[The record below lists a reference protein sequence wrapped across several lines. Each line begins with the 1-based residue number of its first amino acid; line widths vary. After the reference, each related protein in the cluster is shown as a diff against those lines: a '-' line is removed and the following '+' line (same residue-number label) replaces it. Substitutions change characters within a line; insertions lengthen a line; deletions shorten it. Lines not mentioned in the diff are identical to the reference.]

1 MKAKVKEMVTVEQ
14 LANMIDHTNL
24 KAFADD
30 AAFEKLCDEAK
41 KYNFKMVAIN
51 PAQTVRCKK
60 KLEGSPVHVG
70 AAIGFPLG
78 QTTLECKIFETK
90 DAIEKGADEIDY
102 VINVAELKNKNYD
115 YIKKEMEEIVK
126 ICREAGKTSKVIF
139 ENCYLTDDEKR
150 KVAEIAKE
158 VKPDF
163 IKTSTGFG
171 TGGATV
177 EDVRCK
183 KKLEGSP
190 VHVGAA
196 IGFPLGQTTLE
207 CKIFETK
214 DAIEKGAD
222 EIDYVINV
230 AELKN
235 KNYDYIKKE
244 MEEIVKICREAGKT
258 SKVIFE
264 NCYLTDD
271 EKRKVAEIAKEVKP
285 DFIKT
290 STGFGTG
297 GATVEDVKLMKS
309 VVGDEVKVKAAGGIR
324 DLKTALAMIEAGAER
339 LGTSAGV
346 AIVEE
351 YNNQK

>member
-1 MKAKVKEMVTVEQ
+1 MKVKVKEMVTVEQ

-60 KLEGSPVHVG
+60 KLEV
-70 AAIGFPLG
+70 
-78 QTTLECKIFETK
+78 
-90 DAIEKGADEIDY
+90 
-102 VINVAELKNKNYD
+102 
-115 YIKKEMEEIVK
+115 
-126 ICREAGKTSKVIF
+126 
-139 ENCYLTDDEKR
+139 
-150 KVAEIAKE
+150 
-158 VKPDF
+158 
-163 IKTSTGFG
+163 
-171 TGGATV
+171 
-177 EDVRCK
+177 
-183 KKLEGSP
+183 SP

>member
-171 TGGATV
+171 TGGA
-177 EDVRCK
+177 
-183 KKLEGSP
+183 P
-190 VHVGAA
+190 
-196 IGFPLGQTTLE
+196 
-207 CKIFETK
+207 
-214 DAIEKGAD
+214 
-222 EIDYVINV
+222 
-230 AELKN
+230 
-235 KNYDYIKKE
+235 
-244 MEEIVKICREAGKT
+244 
-258 SKVIFE
+258 
-264 NCYLTDD
+264 
-271 EKRKVAEIAKEVKP
+271 
-285 DFIKT
+285 
-290 STGFGTG
+290 
-297 GATVEDVKLMKS
+297 VEDVKLMKS
-309 VVGDEVKVKAAGGIR
+309 GVGDEVKVKAAGGIR